1 MERRIGAKIDS
12 YTIAFKDEVA
22 SKLRDLNVAVAAL
35 SNEKHETG
43 DKDKDQQMQNQQSQN
58 KQVDG
63 LFKQIISFV
72 YDYEKLKLTK
82 EDFMK
87 RKRVKNIVPS
97 QYRCHAKR
105 ANGEQCTRKKKAG
118 CDYCGTHTKGV
129 PSSIMDDAADGS
141 QSAIVSQQ
149 NINVWVQNIKGIEYF
164 IDSKN
169 NVYKH
174 EDVID
179 NTANPQIIAKCSK
192 NETGL
197 YSIEF
202 L

>member
-1 MERRIGAKIDS
+1 MERRIGTKIDS

-22 SKLRDLNVAVAAL
+22 SKLRDLNAAVSVVSNAKHNAAD
-35 SNEKHETG
+35 S
-43 DKDKDQQMQNQQSQN
+43 KDKDQQMQNQQ
-58 KQVDG
+58 VDS

-129 PSSIMDDAADGS
+129 PSSIMDDAENGS
-141 QSAIVSQQ
+141 STAIKVSQQ
-149 NINVWVQNIKGIEYF
+149 NVNVWVQNIKGIEYF

-192 NETGL
+192 NESGL

>member
-22 SKLRDLNVAVAAL
+22 SKLRDLNAAVAAVAAL
-35 SNEKHETG
+35 SNEKHNAS
-43 DKDKDQQMQNQQSQN
+43 DNKDKNQQTQNQ
-58 KQVDG
+58 QVDG

-87 RKRVKNIVPS
+87 RKRVKNIVPA
-97 QYRCHAKR
+97 QHRCHAKR

-129 PSSIMDDAADGS
+129 PNSIMDDAENGS
-141 QSAIVSQQ
+141 LSNIKVSQQ
-149 NINVWVQNIKGIEYF
+149 NVNVWVQNIKGIEYF
-164 IDSKN
+164 IDAKN

-174 EDVID
+174 EDVIV
-179 NTANPQIIAKCSK
+179 NSVNPQIIAKCSK
-192 NETGL
+192 NESGQ